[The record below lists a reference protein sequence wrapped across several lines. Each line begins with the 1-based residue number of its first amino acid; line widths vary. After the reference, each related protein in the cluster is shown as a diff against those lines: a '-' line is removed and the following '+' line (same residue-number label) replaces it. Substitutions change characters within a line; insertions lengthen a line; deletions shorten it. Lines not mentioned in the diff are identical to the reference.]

1 MAIDSYALISLDN
14 VKKFMSMTGSTNDTD
29 DLLEDLINRVSILF
43 ESYMDRNILTRE
55 YTEYFDGKGESILFP
70 KQPYISTISGVW
82 DDYDWEWNTDDLVDS
97 TDYKIVDNTFVVF
110 KTTSLNDYTQNVKII
125 YSAGYSTT
133 PDDLKQAC
141 IVEVSRMYKN
151 KDSVD
156 ITSKTLSDGSVSF
169 YDKGFLP
176 LTTMTLNKYKRVSIV

>member
-1 MAIDSYALISLDN
+1 MSINTYSLITLSECKDFMGMSDSD
-14 VKKFMSMTGSTNDTD
+14 STTD

-43 ESYMDRNILTRE
+43 ESYMNRNILSRE

-70 KQPYISTISGVW
+70 KQSKITTISGVW
-82 DDYDWEWNTDDLVDS
+82 DDYGWEWDTDDLIAS
-97 TDYKIVDNTFVVF
+97 TDYKIVDDTFIVF

-125 YSAGYSTT
+125 YTAGYSTT
-133 PDDLKQAC
+133 PDDLIQAC

-151 KDSVD
+151 KNSVD

-169 YDKGFLP
+169 YDKGILP
-176 LTTMTLNKYKRVSIV
+176 LTIITLNKYKRVSIV